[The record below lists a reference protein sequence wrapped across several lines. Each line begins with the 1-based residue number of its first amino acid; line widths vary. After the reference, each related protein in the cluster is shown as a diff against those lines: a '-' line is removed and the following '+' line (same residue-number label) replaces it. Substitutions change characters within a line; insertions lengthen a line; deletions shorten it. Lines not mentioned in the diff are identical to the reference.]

1 MVELERREAAIFVN
15 HTVRIALCT
24 AATFIPVASLAA
36 QSDYLTRLERDIV
49 AEHNLAR
56 SDPASYA
63 AYLRELKPR
72 YDGHRFLNPTALC
85 E

>member
-1 MVELERREAAIFVN
+1 MVELERRKAAIFVN

-24 AATFIPVASLAA
+24 AATVIPVASWVP

-56 SDPASYA
+56 SDPALTLHTCVSSNRA
-63 AYLRELKPR
+63 TMV
-72 YDGHRFLNPTALC
+72 TAS
-85 E
+85 